1 MSARFTLRQ
10 LEYLVAVGQT
20 GSVTLAAER
29 MNVSAPSISTA
40 LAQLEAELGMPLF
53 FRKHTQGMTTTP
65 SGREIIRE
73 AIATLAAARTLAEL
87 AAQMH
92 GTVKGSL
99 NIGCLL
105 TFARIVVPQLRR
117 SFMDLYPQVEFHQV
131 ETHQGALLKGLLDG
145 TLDVVLTYDLAL
157 PPELTFIDLGTL
169 PPFVTLPADHPLATR
184 ETLSITDLAD
194 LPMVLLDIPYSADYF
209 LSLFEKAGV
218 KPRVVE
224 RSGDLGVVRSLVANG
239 FGYSIANFRPF
250 TDLAA
255 DGRKLA
261 FVPLSGKVQPMQIGL
276 LYRKGAGPS
285 LTIQAFIDHAKTQLQ
300 SILPKLILRA

>member
-1 MSARFTLRQ
+1 MSTRFTLRQ
-10 LEYLVAVGQT
+10 LEYLVAVGQA
-20 GSVTLAAER
+20 GSVTLAAEQ

-40 LAQLEAELGMPLF
+40 LAQLEAELGLPLF
-53 FRKHTQGMTTTP
+53 FRKHTQGMTATP

-73 AIATLAAARTLAEL
+73 AISTLAAARTLADL
-87 AAQMH
+87 AAQLH

-117 SFMDLYPQVEFHQV
+117 SFMDLHPSVDFHQV

-157 PPELTFIDLGTL
+157 PPELTFIDLGTM
-169 PPFVTLPADHPLATR
+169 PPFVTLPADHPLASR
-184 ETLSITDLAD
+184 DTLALTDLAE
-194 LPMVLLDIPYSADYF
+194 LPMVLLDIPYSGDYF
-209 LSLFEKAGV
+209 LSLFEKAGI
-218 KPRVVE
+218 KPRVIE
-224 RSGDLGVVRSLVANG
+224 RSGDLEVVRSLVANG

-250 TDLAA
+250 SNVAA

-261 FVPLSGKVQPMQIGL
+261 FVPLSGAVQPMQIGL
-276 LYRKGAGPS
+276 LYRKGAGAS
-285 LTIQAFIDHAKTQLQ
+285 LTIQTFIDHAKTHLQ
-300 SILPKLILRA
+300 TVLPKLILRA

>member
-1 MSARFTLRQ
+1 MSVRFTLRQ

-40 LAQLEAELGMPLF
+40 LSQLEAELGLTLF
-53 FRKHTQGMTTTP
+53 FRKHTQGMTATP

-73 AIATLAAARTLAEL
+73 AILTLAAARTLANL
-87 AAQMH
+87 AAQLH

-105 TFARIVVPQLRR
+105 TFARILVPQLRR
-117 SFMDLYPQVEFHQV
+117 SFMDLHPEVDFHQK

-169 PPFVTLPADHPLATR
+169 PPFVTLPADHPLAQR
-184 ETLSITDLAD
+184 ETVTIPDLANY
-194 LPMVLLDIPYSADYF
+194 PMVLLDIPYSADYF

-224 RSGDLGVVRSLVANG
+224 RSGDLEVVRSLVANG
-239 FGYSIANFRPF
+239 FGYSIANFRPV

-261 FVPLSGKVQPMQIGL
+261 FVPLSGAAQPMQIGL
-276 LYRKGAGPS
+276 LYRKGAGS
-285 LTIQAFIDHAKTQLQ
+285 SVTVQAFIDHAKTELERL
-300 SILPKLILRA
+300 LPSLILRV